1 MISWPKS
8 KAYVNTAK
16 AAKARKGRQRP
27 FEGFEGIEGLEGAKR
42 PRNREMWRN
51 GGNRI
56 SVVFDPFGL
65 FKWQLHRPRIR
76 LISLEILE
84 VLECEVRPTRRQM
97 PAVQLV
103 VYEIFSVSSDNN
115 QN

>member
-8 KAYVNTAK
+8 KACK
-16 AAKARKGRQRP
+16 DSEGGKGSQRP
-27 FEGFEGIEGLEGAKR
+27 FEGFERFEGIEGLEGAKR

-65 FKWQLHRPRIR
+65 FKWQ
-76 LISLEILE
+76 
-84 VLECEVRPTRRQM
+84 
-97 PAVQLV
+97 
-103 VYEIFSVSSDNN
+103 FSSYIA
-115 QN
+115 QGLG